1 MGDTVVDK
9 YSLLHI
15 MIGILFY
22 AINIDFS
29 STFLLHTLFELFENS
44 AKGMIFIDTYLPFWP
59 GGKRKADSV
68 INTLSDTILTMLG
81 WGSAKILKTVYKI
94 KKSYLL
100 IFALISIFAYIE
112 VRKSLKVILH
122 TTTKN

>member
-9 YSLLHI
+9 YSFLHFI
-15 MIGILFY
+15 VGILFY

-29 STFLLHTLFELFENS
+29 STFLLHTLFELIENS
-44 AKGMIFIDTYLPFWP
+44 AKGIIFIDTYLPFWP
-59 GGKRKADSV
+59 GGKRKADSI
-68 INTLSDTILTMLG
+68 INTISDTIFTMLG
-81 WGSAKILKTVYKI
+81 WGATKMLKTFYKI

-112 VRKSLKVILH
+112 VRKTIKVILH
-122 TTTKN
+122 NANT

>member
-9 YSLLHI
+9 FSFLHFI
-15 MIGILFY
+15 VGILFY

-44 AKGMIFIDTYLPFWP
+44 AKGIIFIDTYLPFWP
-59 GGKRKADSV
+59 GGKKKADSI
-68 INTLSDTILTMLG
+68 INTISDTIINMLG
-81 WGSAKILKTVYKI
+81 WGAAKMLKTDYKI

-112 VRKSLKVILH
+112 VRKTIKVILH
-122 TTTKN
+122 NAKN